1 MLTMAQLLAPMQ
13 ITTIFILITSQRNK
27 QVFSVLNI
35 NFLKDVLMI
44 KNKKIKW
51 MILGLW
57 IAFSVHAATPVSK
70 QYVDALMSI
79 LKYQLAQKIN
89 GT

>member
-1 MLTMAQLLAPMQ
+1 
-13 ITTIFILITSQRNK
+13 
-27 QVFSVLNI
+27 
-35 NFLKDVLMI
+35 MI